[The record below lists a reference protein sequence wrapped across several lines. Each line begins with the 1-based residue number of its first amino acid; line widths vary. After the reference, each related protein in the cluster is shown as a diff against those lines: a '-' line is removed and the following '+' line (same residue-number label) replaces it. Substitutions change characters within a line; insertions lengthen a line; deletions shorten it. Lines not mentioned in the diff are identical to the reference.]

1 MSASTPKANESPMFT
16 IGVFARLTGINPGTL
31 RIWERRYKI
40 ANPTRSGPGDKRLY
54 SQSDVDR
61 LALVKALVDGG
72 HPVSSLAHLTIEDLR
87 SRLKAS
93 AVDRVAGTPAFA
105 HPCRVLVVGD
115 SLAIRLQDHK
125 GQLPGV
131 EIVGT
136 FRHATDLDDNTRA
149 LAPDVL
155 VVEYPTLQRETHVE
169 VRRLVAASGARHA
182 IVTFGFG
189 AGRTLQDLE
198 RAGVPCLRAPVSLP
212 EIVRACASVR
222 GRPDVRVQEDNAARG
237 DSIAPPRRFSA
248 EQLARIASS
257 ATPVKCEC
265 PHHLVDLVTSLVA
278 FEKYSSECANLY
290 PHDAEIHALL
300 HTTTAAARALLE
312 TALARV
318 IEAEGIEVN

>member
-1 MSASTPKANESPMFT
+1 MQASTPNTNGGPLYT

-93 AVDRVAGTPAFA
+93 AIDRVASTPASA
-105 HPCRVLVVGD
+105 QPCRVLVVGD
-115 SLAIRLQDHK
+115 SLAIRFEDHK
-125 GQLPGV
+125 GQLPGL
-131 EIVGT
+131 EIVGA
-136 FRHATDLDDNTRA
+136 FRHATELNDGARA
-149 LAPDVL
+149 LMPEVL
-155 VVEYPTLQRETHVE
+155 LIECSTLQRETQVE
-169 VRRLVAASGARHA
+169 IRRLMAASGARHA
-182 IVTFGFG
+182 VVTFGFG
-189 AGRTLQDLE
+189 AGRTVQELE
-198 RAGVPCLRAPVSLP
+198 RAGVPCLQAPVSLP
-212 EIVRACASVR
+212 EIMRACASVR
-222 GRPDVRVQEDNAARG
+222 GRPDVRVQEDDAARG

-312 TALARV
+312 TALAKV
-318 IEAEGIEVN
+318 MEAEGIKVD